1 MKEEKHNIFHGQ
13 FMLNNAGAF
22 VPATQA
28 ATEKFRLFKESLVQG
43 QKVDVF
49 MESNVDNGTVPQLA
63 KIHACIR
70 ELAKHLGYSFQD
82 MKFEVKRLAGLCIE
96 KEINGNNFLI
106 CKSFGDCS
114 TDELGMVIQSVI
126 ELGDEN
132 GINFR

>member
-1 MKEEKHNIFHGQ
+1 MNEKHNIFHGQ
-13 FMLNNAGAF
+13 FMLNDVGAF

-28 ATEKFRLFKESLVQG
+28 TAEKFRLFKESLVPY
-43 QKVDVF
+43 QKVDTF

-70 ELAKHLGYSFQD
+70 ELGKHLGYSFQD
-82 MKFEVKRLAGLCIE
+82 MKFEIKRLSGLCVE
-96 KEINGNNFLI
+96 KEINGNKFLI

-114 TDELGMVIQSVI
+114 VDELAMVIQAVI

-132 GINFR
+132 NMNFR